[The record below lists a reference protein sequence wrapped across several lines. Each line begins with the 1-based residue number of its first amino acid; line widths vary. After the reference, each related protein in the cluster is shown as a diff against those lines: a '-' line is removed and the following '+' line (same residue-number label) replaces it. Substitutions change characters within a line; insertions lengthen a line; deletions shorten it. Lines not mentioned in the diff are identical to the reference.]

1 MTFVGQLQLVL
12 QVVEAVIDR
21 SGREHQHLGLDTSTN
36 HPLHQL
42 LVTVGFAFLARLN
55 HFHIVIQF
63 LIIDVSTIAEIMALV
78 NDYQVVVAPV
88 DAFEVDTCRH
98 STLAAEVAMEKNVIT
113 QAVCHQRIVFVV
125 GLEGVP
131 VVIELLWTKHKH
143 GFVAVL
149 VILDDRKS
157 GEGFAET
164 NGVGKDAA
172 IILFEFVDDGKSSIS
187 LEVI

>member
-1 MTFVGQLQLVL
+1 M
-12 QVVEAVIDR
+12 AI
-21 SGREHQHLGLDTSTN
+21 GLAS
-36 HPLHQL
+36 
-42 LVTVGFAFLARLN
+42 VFLSRLN
-55 HFHIVIQF
+55 QLHIVIQF
-63 LIIDVSTIAEIMALV
+63 LIIDVSTIAEIVALV

-113 QAVCHQRIVFVV
+113 QAVSHQRIVLVV

-149 VILDDRKS
+149 VILDDRKC

-172 IILFEFVDDGKSSIS
+172 IILFEFVDDGKSSIA

>member
-1 MTFVGQLQLVL
+1 MQLVL
-12 QVVEAVIDR
+12 QVVEAVVDR
-21 SGREHQHLGLDTSTN
+21 SGREHQHLGLDTSTD
-36 HPLHQL
+36 HLLHQL
-42 LVTVGFAFLARLN
+42 LVAVGFARFP
-55 HFHIVIQF
+55 VIEVRVKF
-63 LIIDVSTIAEIMALV
+63 LIIDVATIAEIMALV

-88 DAFEVDTCRH
+88 DAFEVDTCRQA
-98 STLAAEVAMEKNVIT
+98 TLAAEVTMEENVIT
-113 QAVCHQRIVFVV
+113 QAVSHQRIVLVV

-149 VILDDRKS
+149 VILDDRKC

-172 IILFEFVDDGKSSIS
+172 IILFEFVDDGKSSIA